1 MKEIKCGHNVIAPMR
16 MNHTKRKR
24 SDQKRSDQKRSDQK
38 RSDQKRSDQKRGGN
52 RTKRKRSDRKR
63 SNQKRS
69 DHNKYPSPSVKEFE
83 RLKCGPVQQHYFT
96 CYDNDTLHKLR
107 DGWNAR
113 HPDARVETNDP
124 TEIWTAL
131 KQRFRGVC
139 RNEACWLKQIAGT
152 AAIAGDATFAPEAP
166 KSWIRDPDEW
176 LSSDE
181 IENVMKQYE
190 DKFPAF
196 EFLGPSPSDYSAPK
210 LAGVCVWEELCNF
223 SLKKYA
229 DAGTHQIGIIFNTD
243 PHTEDGSHWVS
254 LFINIDRPANSAN
267 ANNLKGTGT
276 NNDNLK
282 GTGTSNN
289 NNNNYIFFFDS
300 TGDRPQKE
308 IREFIKTVTQQGRS
322 LGIRF
327 KYHENRKQH
336 QKRNTE
342 CGMYALF
349 MIVNLIEGTRT
360 PEEFMRGDRI
370 PDSHMLEFRKEY
382 FNQGG
387 SI

>member
-1 MKEIKCGHNVIAPMR
+1 MKAKVNRRGKSLKCKSLKCKSR
-16 MNHTKRKR
+16 NHKGGKNKSRKKRASHVSKA
-24 SDQKRSDQKRSDQK
+24 
-38 RSDQKRSDQKRGGN
+38 
-52 RTKRKRSDRKR
+52 
-63 SNQKRS
+63 
-69 DHNKYPSPSVKEFE
+69 VFE
-83 RLKCGPVQQHYFT
+83 RLKCGPVQENYFT
-96 CYDNDTLHKLR
+96 CYDNETLHKLR

-113 HPDARVETNDP
+113 HPDARIETNDP
-124 TEIWTAL
+124 KEIWTAL
-131 KQRFRGVC
+131 KQRFGGMC
-139 RNEACWLKQIAGT
+139 RNEACWMKQLMGPNSALGSGSL
-152 AAIAGDATFAPEAP
+152 AEDTFAPEAP

-176 LSSDE
+176 LSSEE

-210 LAGVCVWEELCNF
+210 VAGVCVWEELCNF
-223 SLKKYA
+223 SLKKYV
-229 DAGTHQIGIIFNTD
+229 DSGTHKIGVIFNTD

-254 LFINIDRPANSAN
+254 LFINIDNR
-267 ANNLKGTGT
+267 
-276 NNDNLK
+276 NDGHK
-282 GTGTSNN
+282 T
-289 NNNNYIFFFDS
+289 NNYIFFFDS

-308 IREFIKTVTQQGRS
+308 IRKFIETVTGQGLA

-327 KYHENRKQH
+327 KQFVNRKQH
-336 QKRNTE
+336 QKRDTE

-370 PDSHMLEFRKEY
+370 PDAHMIEFRKEY
-382 FNQGG
+382 FNRGG

>member
-1 MKEIKCGHNVIAPMR
+1 MKIRRG
-16 MNHTKRKR
+16 TKYKNRKYKGGKNKSR
-24 SDQKRSDQKRSDQK
+24 KKRASHVS
-38 RSDQKRSDQKRGGN
+38 
-52 RTKRKRSDRKR
+52 
-63 SNQKRS
+63 
-69 DHNKYPSPSVKEFE
+69 KEFE
-83 RLKCGPVQQHYFT
+83 RLKCGPVQENYFT

-113 HPDARVETNDP
+113 HPDARIETNDP
-124 TEIWTAL
+124 KEIWTAL
-131 KQRFRGVC
+131 KQRFGGMC
-139 RNEACWLKQIAGT
+139 RNEACWMKQIMGT
-152 AAIAGDATFAPEAP
+152 DPAAVADDTFAPEAP

-176 LSSDE
+176 LSSEE

-210 LAGVCVWEELCNF
+210 VAGVCVWEELCNF
-223 SLKKYA
+223 SLKKYV
-229 DAGTHQIGIIFNTD
+229 DSGTHKIGVIFNTD
-243 PHTEDGSHWVS
+243 PHTEDGAHWVS
-254 LFINIDRPANSAN
+254 LFINIDA
-267 ANNLKGTGT
+267 
-276 NNDNLK
+276 
-282 GTGTSNN
+282 
-289 NNNNYIFFFDS
+289 NNNYIFFFDS

-308 IREFIKTVTQQGRS
+308 IREFIKTVTQQGRA

-327 KYHENRKQH
+327 KYHENRKEH

-360 PEEFMRGDRI
+360 PEEFMQGDRI

-382 FNQGG
+382 FNRGG

>member
-1 MKEIKCGHNVIAPMR
+1 MKT
-16 MNHTKRKR
+16 TKRGTTCKR
-24 SDQKRSDQKRSDQK
+24 RNHKGRKNKGGTKSRKKRAP
-38 RSDQKRSDQKRGGN
+38 
-52 RTKRKRSDRKR
+52 
-63 SNQKRS
+63 
-69 DHNKYPSPSVKEFE
+69 HVAKEFE
-83 RLKCGPVQQHYFT
+83 RLKCGPVQENYFT

-113 HPDARVETNDP
+113 HPDARIETNDP
-124 TEIWTAL
+124 KEVWTAL
-131 KQRFRGVC
+131 KQRFSGMC
-139 RNEACWLKQIAGT
+139 RNEACWMKQIMGPNSAVGSLSSE
-152 AAIAGDATFAPEAP
+152 DTFAPEAP

-176 LSSDE
+176 LSSED

-196 EFLGPSPSDYSAPK
+196 EFLGPSPSDYNAPK
-210 LAGVCVWEELCNF
+210 VAGVCVWEELCNF
-223 SLKKYA
+223 SLKKYV
-229 DAGTHQIGIIFNTD
+229 DAGTHKIGVIFNTD

-254 LFINIDRPANSAN
+254 LFINIEAN
-267 ANNLKGTGT
+267 
-276 NNDNLK
+276 D
-282 GTGTSNN
+282 
-289 NNNNYIFFFDS
+289 NYIFFFDS

-308 IREFIKTVTQQGRS
+308 IREFIKTVTQQGRA

-327 KYHENRKQH
+327 KYHENRKEH
-336 QKRNTE
+336 QKHNTE

-360 PEEFMRGDRI
+360 PDEFMRGDRI

-382 FNQGG
+382 FNRGG

>member
-1 MKEIKCGHNVIAPMR
+1 MK
-16 MNHTKRKR
+16 HTKRKR
-24 SDQKRSDQKRSDQK
+24 SDHHKRGGKSTKRNKRTKRSDKKR
-38 RSDQKRSDQKRGGN
+38 
-52 RTKRKRSDRKR
+52 R
-63 SNQKRS
+63 SNT
-69 DHNKYPSPSVKEFE
+69 PSPSVKEFE

-131 KQRFRGVC
+131 KQRFQGVC

-152 AAIAGDATFAPEAP
+152 TSIAGDATFAPEAP
-166 KSWIRDPDEW
+166 KS
-176 LSSDE
+176 SSDE

-190 DKFPAF
+190 DKFPGF

-223 SLKKYA
+223 SLKKYV
-229 DAGTHQIGIIFNTD
+229 DSGTHQIGVIFNTD

-254 LFINIDRPANSAN
+254 LFINLANN
-267 ANNLKGTGT
+267 ANT
-276 NNDNLK
+276 
-282 GTGTSNN
+282 
-289 NNNNYIFFFDS
+289 NNNYIFFFDS

-370 PDSHMLEFRKEY
+370 PDSHMLEFRNEY
-382 FNQGG
+382 FNRGG

>member
-1 MKEIKCGHNVIAPMR
+1 MKAKVNRRGKSLKCKSR
-16 MNHTKRKR
+16 NHKGGKNKSRKKRA
-24 SDQKRSDQKRSDQK
+24 SHVS
-38 RSDQKRSDQKRGGN
+38 
-52 RTKRKRSDRKR
+52 
-63 SNQKRS
+63 
-69 DHNKYPSPSVKEFE
+69 KEFE
-83 RLKCGPVQQHYFT
+83 RLKCGPVQENYFT

-113 HPDARVETNDP
+113 HSDVRIETND
-124 TEIWTAL
+124 TKEIWTAL
-131 KQRFRGVC
+131 KQRLSQSC
-139 RNEACWLKQIAGT
+139 RNEACWMKQIMGANS
-152 AAIAGDATFAPEAP
+152 APASDDTFAPEAP

-176 LSSDE
+176 LSSEE

-196 EFLGPSPSDYSAPK
+196 EFLGPSPSDYGAPK
-210 LAGVCVWEELCNF
+210 VAGVCVWEELCNF
-223 SLKKYA
+223 SLKKYV
-229 DAGTHQIGIIFNTD
+229 DSGTHKIGVVFNTD

-254 LFINIDRPANSAN
+254 LFINVEN
-267 ANNLKGTGT
+267 A
-276 NNDNLK
+276 
-282 GTGTSNN
+282 NN

-308 IREFIKTVTQQGRS
+308 IREFIKTVMQQGRA
-322 LGIRF
+322 LDIRF
-327 KYHENRKQH
+327 KYYENRKQH
-336 QKRNTE
+336 QKRDTE

-370 PDSHMLEFRKEY
+370 PDSHMIEFRKEY
-382 FNQGG
+382 FNRGG

>member
-24 SDQKRSDQKRSDQK
+24 SDHHKS
-38 RSDQKRSDQKRGGN
+38 GGKS
-52 RTKRKRSDRKR
+52 TKRSDRKR
-63 SNQKRS
+63 NKRTKRTKRS
-69 DHNKYPSPSVKEFE
+69 DHHNNKYPSPSVKEFE

-131 KQRFRGVC
+131 KQRFQGVC

-152 AAIAGDATFAPEAP
+152 TTIAGDATFAPEAP

-190 DKFPAF
+190 DKFPGF

-229 DAGTHQIGIIFNTD
+229 DSGTHQIGIIFNTD

-254 LFINIDRPANSAN
+254 LFINLANN
-267 ANNLKGTGT
+267 ANT
-276 NNDNLK
+276 
-282 GTGTSNN
+282 
-289 NNNNYIFFFDS
+289 NNNYIFFFDS

-370 PDSHMLEFRKEY
+370 PDSHMLEFRNEY
-382 FNQGG
+382 FNRGG